1 MIFQYLLK
9 IVNMLINS
17 FETKILKLTDSIYQ
31 YKLIIDQFKSITL
44 LYMKDLNHVSLTF
57 DYYNQTISKTSLE
70 LFIQSTFKF
79 VSDIMSF
86 DQYYNLVSDFYH
98 NICGNLLLR
107 KL

>member
-1 MIFQYLLK
+1 
-9 IVNMLINS
+9 MLINS
-17 FETKILKLTDSIYQ
+17 FETKTLKLTDSIYQ

-86 DQYYNLVSDFYH
+86 QEYDDLIFNFYH
-98 NICGNLLLR
+98 NMCSKLLLR